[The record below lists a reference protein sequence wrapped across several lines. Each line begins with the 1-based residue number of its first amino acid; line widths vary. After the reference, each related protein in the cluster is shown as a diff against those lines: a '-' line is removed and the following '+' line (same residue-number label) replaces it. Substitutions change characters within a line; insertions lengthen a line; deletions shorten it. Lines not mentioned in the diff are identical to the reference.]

1 MPKLRIV
8 IEKDRF
14 REIAEKM
21 RPALQQ
27 IKRQNAERVAELAK
41 QNAPVLSGELRDSIK
56 VFEKGRDVMVLGCVL
71 CGMAG
76 IRSAAASPAGRALYG
91 PGQGCGVSAMAGG
104 FGRYGGE
111 IQMSAGQE
119 LMAVAE
125 WLYARLTADATL
137 GGLVGTRVYADLA
150 PESAAFP
157 MVVFQFQ
164 TGEDVDAAGGIRV
177 LANTE
182 WLIRGIDMT
191 PSYRGA
197 WRRGWIACCTRPAA
211 RPRVGR

>member
-1 MPKLRIV
+1 
-8 IEKDRF
+8 
-14 REIAEKM
+14 
-21 RPALQQ
+21 
-27 IKRQNAERVAELAK
+27 
-41 QNAPVLSGELRDSIK
+41 
-56 VFEKGRDVMVLGCVL
+56 
-71 CGMAG
+71 
-76 IRSAAASPAGRALYG
+76 
-91 PGQGCGVSAMAGG
+91 
-104 FGRYGGE
+104 
-111 IQMSAGQE
+111 MSAGQE

-197 WRRGWIACCTRPAA
+197 LGSVAARVDSLLHAASGTATSGTVIACVRTRPFQMASVTDGVQYRHA
-211 RPRVGR
+211 GGFYKVIAQ